1 MFNTLAF
8 TMIDAVQSGKKQFV
22 NYTVF
27 NSDVRN
33 ALNSFIDSQTEYT
46 KSMVESTTS
55 TSFDLVK
62 AFFPK

>member
-1 MFNTLAF
+1 MFNTFAF
-8 TMIDAVQSGKKQFV
+8 AMIDAVQSGKKQFV

-33 ALNSFIDSQTEYT
+33 TLNSFVDSQTEYT
-46 KSMVESTTS
+46 KSMVESATN